1 MLVKHVLEKKKRP
14 NVTIRPEA
22 SVRDAMELLMTN
34 KIRCLLVVNDE
45 QKLEGILSITDVFK
59 TSYHD
64 PSDFQNKTVGDVMT
78 SEVIVGLMEDEVSY
92 IAGVM
97 TKNRIRHIPVMDNK
111 KLAGIVSSGDILK
124 AQAEHHKVE
133 NRYLRMYIEG
143 THSG

>member
-22 SVRDAMELLMTN
+22 SVRDAMELLMSN

-78 SEVIVGLMEDEVSY
+78 SDVIVGLMEDEVSY

-97 TKNRIRHIPVMDNK
+97 TKNRIRHIPVMDEK

>member
-14 NVTIRPEA
+14 NVTVRPEA
-22 SVRDAMELLMTN
+22 SIKEAMELLMTN
-34 KIRCLLVVNDE
+34 KIRCLLVVNENTD
-45 QKLEGILSITDVFK
+45 LAGIISVTDIFK
-59 TSYHD
+59 ASYHA
-64 PSDFQNKTVGDVMT
+64 PGDFREKAVRDVMT
-78 SEVIVGLMEDEVSY
+78 SDVIVGLMDDEVSY

-111 KLAGIVSSGDILK
+111 KLAGVVSSGDILK

>member
-78 SEVIVGLMEDEVSY
+78 SDVIVGLMEDEVSY

-124 AQAEHHKVE
+124 AQAEHHQVE